1 MSLCVYI
8 KHEKINIPLPEKLV
22 LQSPGLQVPPSNLQ
36 RKEMDK
42 RSKVD
47 VMIPP
52 RFFDSIAPILA
63 TGDEEYLLSPLLYD
77 LTGFPE
83 TDIFYGTIE
92 VMVAYLKDF
101 QNVCKKYNVKL
112 NTHIGKG
119 MKIRY

>member
-52 RFFDSIAPILA
+52 RFFDSIFCF
-63 TGDEEYLLSPLLYD
+63 GY
-77 LTGFPE
+77 
-83 TDIFYGTIE
+83 YG
-92 VMVAYLKDF
+92 KDGSSKMG
-101 QNVCKKYNVKL
+101 CCL
-112 NTHIGKG
+112 
-119 MKIRY
+119 

>member
-52 RFFDSIAPILA
+52 RFFDSIVLVIMGKTDLPRWAAVFNTFPLFLILEPTKVPA
-63 TGDEEYLLSPLLYD
+63 KGNIANAIMFLGMSFLL
-77 LTGFPE
+77 
-83 TDIFYGTIE
+83 
-92 VMVAYLKDF
+92 
-101 QNVCKKYNVKL
+101 
-112 NTHIGKG
+112 
-119 MKIRY
+119 